1 MRKQT
6 RGDRNVFSPD
16 AGPPPL
22 GSRKCVRNLPQTAQF
37 PVKKF
42 VTTFTMDFD
51 KF

>member
-1 MRKQT
+1 MA
-6 RGDRNVFSPD
+6 VPCW
-16 AGPPPL
+16 AL
-22 GSRKCVRNLPQTAQF
+22 RKCVRNLPQTAQF

>member
-1 MRKQT
+1 MFF
-6 RGDRNVFSPD
+6 VLVAVPCW
-16 AGPPPL
+16 AL
-22 GSRKCVRNLPQTAQF
+22 RKCVRNLPQQTAQF